1 MKLLHP
7 TDFSDCATQAERQ
20 AVRLARALGAELVL
34 FHASVGTP
42 SYNEGLFGGGDTQQ
56 FLDAQRAWVRET
68 LIARAEAIR
77 GNGIAARWVL
87 ADGVPHEEIVKAA
100 ANEDADIIVMGTH
113 GRTGIDRMLLGS
125 VTDRVI
131 RLAPCPVLTVRS
143 AEDE

>member
-7 TDFSDCATQAERQ
+7 TDFSDCAAQAERQ
-20 AVRLARALGAELVL
+20 AVRLARALSAELVL
-34 FHASVGTP
+34 FHASVAAP
-42 SYNEGLFGGGDTQQ
+42 LYSERPFGRGDAEQ
-56 FLDAQRAWVRET
+56 FFEAQRAWVSET
-68 LIARAEAIR
+68 LNARAEAIR
-77 GNGIAARWVL
+77 GKGVAVRWVL
-87 ADGVPHEEIVKAA
+87 ADGVPYEEIVKAA

-113 GRTGIDRMLLGS
+113 GRSGIDRMLLGS